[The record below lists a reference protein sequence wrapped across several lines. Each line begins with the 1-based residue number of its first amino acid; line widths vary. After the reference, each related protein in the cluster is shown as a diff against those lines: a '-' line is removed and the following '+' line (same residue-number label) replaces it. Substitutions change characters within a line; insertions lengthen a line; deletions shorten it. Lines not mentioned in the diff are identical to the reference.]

1 MVGLL
6 SRFFI
11 KNYENTSD
19 SSVRQAYGM
28 LCGFV
33 GICFNLLLF
42 VGKFIAGT
50 LSHSIAITADAFN
63 NLSDAGSSIITLI
76 GFKMAGQKP
85 DPDHPFGHGRIEYIS
100 GLLVSVLILFMA
112 YELLRSSVLKIM
124 HPEELTFSPLI
135 VIILVVSILV
145 KCYMSFYN
153 RSIGKKINST
163 AMMATATDSLSD
175 TLSTTVVLISTVVS
189 HFSGIAID
197 GYCGVLVGLFIC
209 YAGINAAK
217 ETISPL
223 LGQAP
228 DPEFVGQINDIVMA
242 HEGVIGIHDLI
253 VHNYGPGRILISLHA
268 EVPADGDI
276 LTMHDMIDLIEH
288 ELRDSLHCNAV
299 IHMDPICTDDEET
312 NTLKH
317 MVAGYLTE
325 IDTTISMHDFRIVKG
340 PTHTN
345 VIFDVVV
352 PYRFSLSDGE
362 LIKLIT
368 EKIQTE
374 NPNYFTVIEVDKKYS

>member
-6 SRFFI
+6 SRIFI
-11 KNYENTSD
+11 KDYTNTSD
-19 SSVRQAYGM
+19 LYVRQAYGM

-33 GICFNLLLF
+33 GICFNILLF
-42 VGKFIAGT
+42 IGKFIAGT

-63 NLSDAGSSIITLI
+63 NLSDAASSVITLI

-85 DPDHPFGHGRIEYIS
+85 DSDHPFGHGRIEYIS
-100 GLLVSVLILFMA
+100 GLLVSVMILFMA
-112 YELLRSSVLKIM
+112 YELLKSSVSKIL
-124 HPEELTFSPLI
+124 HPEELSFSPLI
-135 VIILVVSILV
+135 VAILVISILV
-145 KCYMSFYN
+145 KFYMSFYN
-153 RSIGKKINST
+153 RMIGQKINSA

-175 TLSTTVVLISTVVS
+175 TLSTTVVLIATIVS

-209 YAGINAAK
+209 FAGINAAK
-217 ETISPL
+217 DTISPL

-228 DPEFVGQINDIVMA
+228 EPEFVQKINDIVMS
-242 HEGVIGIHDLI
+242 HEGVMGIHDLI
-253 VHNYGPGRILISLHA
+253 VHNYGPGRVLISLHA

-288 ELRDSLHCNAV
+288 ELRDTLHCNAV
-299 IHMDPICTDDEET
+299 IHMDPICTNDEET
-312 NTLKH
+312 NHLKH
-317 MVAGYLTE
+317 MVNGYLDE
-325 IDTTISMHDFRIVKG
+325 IDSTITMHDFRIVQG

-352 PYRFSLSDGE
+352 PYRFRMTDAE
-362 LIKLIT
+362 LVQAIT
-368 EKIQTE
+368 VKIQAE
-374 NPNYFTVIEVDKKYS
+374 NPNYFAVIEVDKKYT